1 MMVTGVPQEVGDRLM
16 LLYKEHD
23 HRLVPEVVVADATSP
38 HSPLHSYFDWDQS
51 EAAQKWRVHQARLL
65 INRVRVE
72 VITDDQPPV
81 RVRGFIATEAVTGE
95 YGQGYVSVD
104 DIEHKSKDAAAVL
117 ASIERDINRLRR
129 KYKGF
134 ESLFETV
141 LQDQAG
147 SN

>member
-1 MMVTGVPQEVGDRLM
+1 MIVGVPQEVGDRLM

-23 HRLVPEVVVADATSP
+23 HRLVPEAVVKDATNP

-72 VITDDQPPV
+72 VITDDHEPV

-95 YGQGYVSVD
+95 FGGGYVSVD
-104 DIEHKSKDAAAVL
+104 DVEREKKDAAAVL
-117 ASIERDINRLRR
+117 ASIERDIGRLRR
-129 KYKGF
+129 KYRGY
-134 ESLFETV
+134 EELFETV
-141 LQDQAG
+141 LQDQA